1 MILLV
6 DAGNSRIKWGGWQ
19 AGGWQASGAL
29 PLAEVDQLAAVL
41 AEHSPAWVGVCCV
54 AGQDA
59 CARIAGL
66 LKSIPSHWLA
76 SAAQGHGIVNRYER
90 PETLG
95 ADRFAGLIG
104 AYRSGLAPC
113 VVVSAG
119 TALTV
124 DALSGEGEF
133 LGGMILPGLG
143 LMRRSLSEATAGV
156 PVMTG
161 GWHDF
166 PRSTG
171 DAVETGVLTAAVG
184 AIEVMQRRLAA
195 TLGCNPA
202 VRLTGGDAEKLA
214 GRISATVTIER
225 NLVLEGLLWQAR
237 DLGVS
242 GA

>member
-6 DAGNSRIKWGGWQ
+6 DAGNSRVKWAGWEAGVWQGG
-19 AGGWQASGAL
+19 GAL
-29 PLAEVDQLAAVL
+29 PVAEVDGLAAVV
-41 AEHSPAWVGVCCV
+41 AEYRPTWTGVSCV
-54 AGQDA
+54 ADQDTR
-59 CARIAGL
+59 ARIARL
-66 LKSIPSHWLA
+66 LGAAPSRWLD
-76 SAAQGHGIVNRYER
+76 SVAQGHGIVNRYER
-90 PETLG
+90 PERLG
-95 ADRFAGLIG
+95 ADRFAGLIAAFRG
-104 AYRSGLAPC
+104 GLAPC

-124 DALSGEGEF
+124 DALTGEGEF
-133 LGGMILPGLG
+133 LGGMILPGVG
-143 LMRRSLSEATAGV
+143 LMRRALFEATAGV
-156 PVMTG
+156 STLNG
-161 GWHDF
+161 DWRDF

-184 AIEVMQRRLAA
+184 AIEAMQRRLADA
-195 TLGCNPA
+195 LGCEPA
-202 VRLTGGDAEKLA
+202 VRMTGGDAEILA